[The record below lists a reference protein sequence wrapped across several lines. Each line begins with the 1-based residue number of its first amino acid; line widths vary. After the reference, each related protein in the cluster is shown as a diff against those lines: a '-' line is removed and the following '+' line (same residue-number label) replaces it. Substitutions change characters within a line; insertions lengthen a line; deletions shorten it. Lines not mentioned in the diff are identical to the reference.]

1 MRSLISP
8 AVPKHHTS
16 EEADATGAAVPDPTA
31 HTDLNTGAV
40 ISVKSKAERKFVARL
55 DVFLLLYGCCSQVGW
70 W

>member
-8 AVPKHHTS
+8 AVPRNHTH

-40 ISVKSKAERKFVARL
+40 IHRKSKEERMFVARL
-55 DVFLLLYGCCSQVGW
+55 DVFLLVYGCCSQVS
-70 W
+70 